1 MKYKLYDKQLWAG
14 GESREVEQRCLWACR
29 KRRKCLWERRKM
41 KCSWALEKKC
51 LWAYR
56 KNEMFVG
63 VKYKS
68 DLIPVLETKKNE
80 DNVMTRKLR

>member
-1 MKYKLYDKQLWAG
+1 
-14 GESREVEQRCLWACR
+14 
-29 KRRKCLWERRKM
+29 M

-80 DNVMTRKLR
+80 DQIGLRKKAIFVKISFCMQILKVKHLSFPFIPTD